1 MTFNTKIMVY
11 KYLYLAIFVVFI
23 LHNTSFSCFVNGYPL
38 DENQKTNS
46 EGFWKSFVSSL
57 SMIFLSELGDKTF
70 LISAIMATKH
80 KKWIVFSASIL
91 ALAIMTII
99 SAVLGAFLFNLIPV
113 LYTKVASAIL
123 FFIFG
128 IVMLHDGWKMKRTTN
143 TVDQVQEVCSEID
156 SLNAII
162 VEESSAELSQSINR
176 ISNITTNDD
185 NVDKHK
191 DSASSSSIS
200 DSISSPSLLLSHDIS
215 PHSISPSNE
224 TCASKFK
231 INLLFKKFSILF
243 KKLVS
248 IVFFQTAGL
257 CFLAE
262 WGDRSQIATIALV
275 ASGVSILF
283 IYCNT
288 IID

>member
-1 MTFNTKIMVY
+1 MIY
-11 KYLYLAIFVVFI
+11 KHLYFVIFVVFI
-23 LHNTSFSCFVNGYPL
+23 LYNTNFPCFVGGYSP
-38 DENQKTNS
+38 DGNEKTDS
-46 EGFWKSFVSSL
+46 EGFWKSFVSAL

-128 IVMLHDGWKMKRTTN
+128 IVMLHDGWKMKRTTH
-143 TVDQVQEVCSEID
+143 TAEQVQEVCSEID
-156 SLNAII
+156 SLNTII
-162 VEESSAELSQSINR
+162 VDDSLTEPSQLMNSIP
-176 ISNITTNDD
+176 NITTNDM
-185 NVDKHK
+185 NNDKSR
-191 DSASSSSIS
+191 DSASPNSIS
-200 DSISSPSLLLSHDIS
+200 DPASSLSAFLLSHDMSSHTI
-215 PHSISPSNE
+215 PPSNE
-224 TCASKFK
+224 TYAPKSK
-231 INLLFKKFSILF
+231 INLLFKKFSVLS

-275 ASGVSILF
+275 ASGVSIIF
-283 IYCNT
+283 VYCN
-288 IID
+288 IS